1 MRMSDPQFRKPRRL
15 PNPGV
20 VVPSF
25 FTLMNL
31 LCGFL
36 AITQV
41 HGGQPLYACYLI
53 ILAGL
58 FDLLDGI
65 LARLTHGQSLFGVEL
80 DSLSD
85 IVSFGVAP
93 AFLVY
98 TLFLESA
105 GTFGLIIAALPILC
119 AAVRLARFN
128 VGFEPVKK
136 DFFEGLPVP
145 VQAYFLVAL
154 TLNVETSA
162 TLSDAGLLTASSV
175 IPVMVILSVLMVS
188 SLAFDGVPR
197 ITFAN
202 MRRHPAQTAA
212 YLSSIGVF
220 LFMRISGLLIL
231 LAVYI
236 LTGIAKA
243 GLRRVRS
250 VVADSARE
258 NH

>member
-1 MRMSDPQFRKPRRL
+1 MAQESGPRAKSRRL

-41 HGGQPLYACYLI
+41 HTGQYLYACYLI

-58 FDLLDGI
+58 FDLLDGM

-98 TLFLESA
+98 VLFLEPA

-128 VGFEPVKK
+128 VSFEPVKK
-136 DFFEGLPVP
+136 DYFEGLPVP
-145 VQAYFLVAL
+145 VQAYFMVAL
-154 TLNVETSA
+154 TLNVETNAWLSEAGFLSA
-162 TLSDAGLLTASSV
+162 ASI
-175 IPVMVILSVLMVS
+175 IPVMVALSVLMVS
-188 SLAFDGVPR
+188 SIPFDGVPR

-202 MRRHPAQTAA
+202 MRRHPAQTVA
-212 YLSSIGVF
+212 YLSVIGLF
-220 LFMRISGLLIL
+220 AFMRVSGLVL
-231 LAVYI
+231 LMVVYVLMGVSKSI
-236 LTGIAKA
+236 IRTI
-243 GLRRVRS
+243 RNVM
-250 VVADSARE
+250 ADQARDK
-258 NH
+258 

>member
-1 MRMSDPQFRKPRRL
+1 MAVQSNPRPKSRL
-15 PNPGV
+15 KVNPGV

-36 AITQV
+36 AIAQV
-41 HGGQPLYACYLI
+41 YSGQFIYASYLI

-58 FDLLDGI
+58 FDLLDGM
-65 LARLTHGQSLFGVEL
+65 LARLTQGQSLFGVEL

-98 TLFLESA
+98 ALFLESE

-136 DFFEGLPVP
+136 EFFEGLPVP
-145 VQAYFLVAL
+145 VQAYILVAL
-154 TLNVETSA
+154 VLNVETNA
-162 TLSDAGLLTASSV
+162 WLSETGLLSASSI
-175 IPVMVILSVLMVS
+175 IPLLVVLSVLMVS
-188 SLAFDGVPR
+188 SISFDGVPR
-197 ITFAN
+197 ISVANIRTHPLTFSTYVGAI
-202 MRRHPAQTAA
+202 
-212 YLSSIGVF
+212 LVF
-220 LFMRISGLLIL
+220 VFMRITGLFVL
-231 LAVYI
+231 LAVYV
-236 LTGIAKA
+236 LTGVTRATI
-243 GLRRVRS
+243 RTVRN
-250 VVADSARE
+250 VVVDSSRE
-258 NH
+258 K